1 LVDVETSG
9 DVTIVGRPRRRDEG
23 GNSLPGRLARYFHLT
38 FRQCYEDSILLTAS
52 ALAWVTA
59 LSLVPLMSAF
69 SFIGARVF
77 SQYPQR
83 TLEAFV
89 QIIPYSDKS
98 VVDKI
103 AEFLDQAET
112 IRGFGIVMFFAVT
125 LLLFSTVEESLNKIW
140 NVTKGRPLR
149 MRLLSFVLLLFWGP
163 LLLGATFSS
172 LILLRQAPA
181 LRLLFERSFLL
192 NVVPFAASVV
202 GLTTLY
208 WAVPHTRVR
217 LRSALAGGLLAGILL
232 EILRQGFGTYVEVF
246 RNVSIVYGSFA
257 FALLFMISL
266 ELMWTII
273 LFGGEAAYTAQH
285 FSLLARGLHRHPPV
299 QASWVGLAA
308 LLLIARRFARGETSL
323 SRGTLADRLCLT
335 HGELERILHPLVA
348 QNLLKIRGDDEYGLA
363 TDPNELEVDHV
374 LAAYDHRAKRGAEL
388 AGGEIEQRLDEI
400 IGDLAA
406 ARSEHLG
413 TLTLAGLLNR
423 CESCET
429 PAERSRTSRLP
440 GGAPTSTIPPSRTV
454 GQ

>member
-9 DVTIVGRPRRRDEG
+9 DVTVTGRPRRRDEG

-83 TLEAFV
+83 TLEVFV

-285 FSLLARGLHRHPPV
+285 FYLLARGLHRHPPV

-335 HGELERILHPLVA
+335 HGEMERILHPLVA

-363 TDPNELEVDHV
+363 TDPNELEVDQV

-400 IGDLAA
+400 IGDLAE
-406 ARSEHLG
+406 ARGEHLG

-423 CESCET
+423 CESCEA
-429 PAERSRTSRLP
+429 PAETSRTSRLP
-440 GGAPTSTIPPSRTV
+440 GGASPSTIPPSRTV